1 MSTVARTRAAWGD
14 GTPEWIMVLAEHCDH
29 SSQKAVAALIGYS
42 SAVVNQ
48 VLSGR
53 YSGDMGAV
61 EQAVKGAL
69 LNATLACPV
78 AGDLPA
84 HRCLEFQR
92 LPFAATN
99 PQRVQLYRACRHC
112 AHNRRN
118 HNHE

>member
-1 MSTVARTRAAWGD
+1 MNTVIRTRAAWGD
-14 GTPEWIMVLAEHCDH
+14 AAPEWILVLAEHCDH
-29 SSQKAVAALIGYS
+29 SSQKAVADQIGYS

-69 LNATLACPV
+69 LNTTVSCPV

-84 HRCLEFQR
+84 HRCLEYQR

-99 PQRVQLYRACRHC
+99 PQRIALYKACRTC
-112 AHNRRN
+112 PHNRRN
-118 HNHE
+118 HHE